1 MRTLGVSAVA
11 DGDERLGTSPDNG
24 AAAPERL
31 GVRLAV
37 TQPDT
42 RDDHGDRHAAP
53 ILIASLCMS
62 SRLPFVRPSPD
73 RCGRVST
80 LRESRPP
87 AQPHADV
94 AECCTGANVAASA
107 PAAEDDDDH
116 DDGNGAA
123 PSATATAVLNFTFAR
138 RTARPLCRL
147 PVNAVADGE
156 ERRDT
161 LPDDN
166 AAVTAWPG
174 VTQPDTVDDRRDRLV
189 APIAIASV
197 FTPSRLPFHPQH
209 FLVVSASYACNS
221 KPRNDLQH
229 RSAGC
234 VASADAKA
242 SIDPIVCLAT
252 SWGPDRFYIELVSPL
267 DACALVISHLTQP
280 AAGLRQPYAQA
291 RGGAVYYDI
300 S

>member
-11 DGDERLGTSPDNG
+11 DGDERLGTAPDNG

-53 ILIASLCMS
+53 ILIARLCMS
-62 SRLPFVRPSPD
+62 SRLPFDRPSPD
-73 RCGRVST
+73 RCGQVST

-87 AQPHADV
+87 AQPHADI
-94 AECCTGANVAASA
+94 AERCTGTNVAASA

-123 PSATATAVLNFTFAR
+123 PSATATAVMNFTFAR

-147 PVNAVADGE
+147 PVSAAADGE

-174 VTQPDTVDDRRDRLV
+174 VTQPDTVDDRRDELA

-197 FTPSRLPFHPQH
+197 FTSSRLPFHPQQ
-209 FLVVSASYACNS
+209 FLVVSASYPCNS

-229 RSAGC
+229 RSTGC
-234 VASADAKA
+234 VARADAKA
-242 SIDPIVCLAT
+242 SIDPIVCPAT

-267 DACALVISHLTQP
+267 DACALLISHLTH
-280 AAGLRQPYAQA
+280 R
-291 RGGAVYYDI
+291 
-300 S
+300 